1 MAGAA
6 IGSTTGQLFE
16 KTVNE
21 TIEEPLQ
28 TSSGCFHNSHPQ
40 NFVNEVLVET
50 GTAAIGV
57 KIAPIG
63 QSVARSV
70 VGTGGGAERYVARKA
85 VENAINVPQSQ
96 MYKHNLKKTT
106 IDLRPRA
113 KKY

>member
-1 MAGAA
+1 VAGAA

-28 TSSGCFHNSHPQ
+28 TSSGCFHNSHPL
-40 NFVNEVLVET
+40 NFVAEVLVET
-50 GTAAIGV
+50 GTASVCAG
-57 KIAPIG
+57 IAPVG
-63 QSVARSV
+63 QLTARSI

-85 VENAINVPQSQ
+85 VENAITVPQSQ
-96 MYKHNLKKTT
+96 MYKHNLKGTT